1 MMEGADMIK
10 GTNTPENTENLPEWA
25 GGKGGEPDRSS
36 LALIKQAVTNNWSIP
51 DAWKNA
57 LPTLCAK
64 IATDESKGDRERLR
78 AIEILRAMQR
88 DNLDAAQVL
97 DRVERLESGQ
107 ATERIELA
115 PISWN
120 PKN

>member
-1 MMEGADMIK
+1 MIDVA
-10 GTNTPENTENLPEWA
+10 ENENSKNLPEWV
-25 GGKGGEPDRSS
+25 GGKGGAPDRSS
-36 LALIKQAVTNNWSIP
+36 LALIKRAVSNNWNIP
-51 DAWKNA
+51 DNWKAA
-57 LPTLCAK
+57 LPAMCAK

-78 AIEILRAMQR
+78 AIEILRSMQQ
-88 DNLDAAQVL
+88 DNLQAAQVL

-120 PKN
+120 PKS